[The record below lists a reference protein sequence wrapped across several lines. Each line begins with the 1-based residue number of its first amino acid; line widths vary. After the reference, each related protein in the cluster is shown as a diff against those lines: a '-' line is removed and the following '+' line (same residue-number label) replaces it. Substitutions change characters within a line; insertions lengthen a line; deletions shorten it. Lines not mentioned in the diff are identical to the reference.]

1 MDSTRIDRRKKYSLR
16 MIRQAFL
23 ELLTEKDMDSI
34 TVTEICNLAD
44 INRGTF
50 YKYYSDIYDL
60 FQQTCDAFLNELY
73 NIIMISTDAND
84 NKDRSINEMLNDAL
98 GIVSQNTD
106 LLIILIKTKNFNVI
120 VPKII
125 TLLMP
130 LMLDRLRNL
139 YPMIPENEMNYL
151 AEFIC
156 GGCGA
161 IARQWLDDGMT
172 VSKEEISNMMYK
184 NIIGV
189 LEAYRR

>member
-1 MDSTRIDRRKKYSLR
+1 MESTRMDRRKKYSLR

-73 NIIMISTDAND
+73 NIIIISADEND
-84 NKDRSINEMLNDAL
+84 NKSRNINEILNDAL

-106 LLIILIKTKNFNVI
+106 LLAILRKTNNFNVI

-125 TLLMP
+125 SFLKPTIS
-130 LMLDRLRNL
+130 DRLKNL
-139 YPMIPENEMNYL
+139 SPVIPDNEMDYL
-151 AEFIC
+151 AEFIG

-161 IARQWLDDGMT
+161 IARKWLDDGMT
-172 VSKEEISNMMYK
+172 VPKEEISNMMYK

-189 LEAYRR
+189 LGTHCN